1 MPEDDSFGITTEVR
15 TMYAT
20 EQMPEEVRRFIEGR
34 SPAPKEKT
42 VLDIL
47 EEKHMLT
54 MIEYIDRHS
63 PLLKS
68 DIYEAISHSS
78 GMNRKL
84 KELEDLGI
92 IMSYQAQGLSIL
104 TITEKGSR
112 LAGVIRSIS
121 DTIENWESIE

>member
-1 MPEDDSFGITTEVR
+1 MTNA
-15 TMYAT
+15 M
-20 EQMPEEVRRFIEGR
+20 EQVPDEVRRFIESR
-34 SPAPKEKT
+34 APTPKEKT

-54 MIEYIDRHS
+54 MIEYIDRRS

-92 IMSYQAQGLSIL
+92 ITTYQAQGLSIMA
-104 TITEKGSR
+104 ITEKGSR
-112 LAGVIRSIS
+112 IAGIIRSIS

>member
-1 MPEDDSFGITTEVR
+1 MPEDDSFGIRTEVR

-20 EQMPEEVRRFIEGR
+20 EQMPEEVRRFIESR
-34 SPAPKEKT
+34 APAPKEKS
-42 VLDIL
+42 VLNIL

-54 MIEYIDRHS
+54 MIEYIDRRS

-92 IMSYQAQGLSIL
+92 ITTYQAQGLS
-104 TITEKGSR
+104 TMAITEKGSR
-112 LAGVIRSIS
+112 IAGIIRSIS